1 MKKED
6 WLNKLAIYDQII
18 DRIPELERKGK
29 TTPYTSANQR
39 MFSVLNKNGELGIR
53 LPKEQREQFLQEHQA
68 TLFITNNT
76 VMKEYVLV
84 PESMFTSIDV
94 LATYIKMGHEHIC
107 SLPPKK
113 K

>member
-6 WLNKLAIYDQII
+6 WLTKLKLYDQII
-18 DRIPELERKGK
+18 DRIPEIERKGK
-29 TTPYTSANQR
+29 TMPYTSANER
-39 MFSVLNKNGELGIR
+39 MFSQLNKKGELGIR
-53 LPKEQREQFLQEHQA
+53 LPKEQRECFLEEYQT
-68 TLFITNNT
+68 TLFITYNT

-84 PESMFTSIDV
+84 PDDMLTNTEV
-94 LATYIKMGHEHIC
+94 LVTYIKMGHEYVS